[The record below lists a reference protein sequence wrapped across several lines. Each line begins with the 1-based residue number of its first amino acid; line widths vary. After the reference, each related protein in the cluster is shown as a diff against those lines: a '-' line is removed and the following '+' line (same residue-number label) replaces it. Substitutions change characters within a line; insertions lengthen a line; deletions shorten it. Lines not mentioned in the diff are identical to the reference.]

1 MSTYEERAAMCA
13 LNKIFG
19 YHPVLGLELMQ
30 THGGAQALFDGKL
43 AREAADVS
51 VPHHELLE
59 KLVPQELDW
68 AVKELEKV
76 EKGGFRF
83 LSYADDDYPD
93 KLMEMHDPPIGLY
106 LNGTSSPTEIFS
118 FRPMVAF
125 VGTRDLSPYG
135 KAWCTRLV
143 QELARAR
150 IQPCIVSGLA
160 LGADGVAHQTALEN
174 GLPTI
179 GVMATGIEQIYP
191 WQHQRLAMDIVKAPG
206 SALITDY
213 PLGNSPVA
221 LNFLRRNRIIAGLS
235 YAVIVVESKTKG
247 GSLMTARL
255 ACEYSRDVY
264 ALPGRA
270 DDIRS
275 AGCNSLIR
283 EHMAEIITT
292 PEMLVEAL
300 GLGGPVKKRGAGGSW
315 ATPAPDETTAQFLER
330 IIGRKYGEGSPAISV
345 CLAILEHRGISA
357 EQIAAATDNNLPAVL
372 SAIGSLEAD
381 GFIETD
387 ILRRCSVNARFT
399 G

>member
-19 YHPVLGLELMQ
+19 YYPVLGLELMQ
-30 THGGAQALFDGKL
+30 IHGGAQALFDGKL
-43 AREAADVS
+43 AREAAGGT
-51 VPHHELLE
+51 VPHYELLE
-59 KLVPQELDW
+59 KLVPQELEW
-68 AVKELEKV
+68 AEKELEKV

-83 LSYADDDYPD
+83 LCQTDDDYPD
-93 KLMEMHDPPIGLY
+93 KLREMHDPPIGLY
-106 LNGTSSPTEIFS
+106 LKGTSSPAEIFS
-118 FRPMVAF
+118 LRPMIAF

-135 KAWCTRLV
+135 KAWCARLV
-143 QELARAR
+143 QELARSR
-150 IQPCIVSGLA
+150 VQPCIVSGLA
-160 LGADGVAHQTALEN
+160 LGADGVAHQTALDS

-179 GVMATGIEQIYP
+179 GVMATDIEQVYP
-191 WQHQRLAMDIVKAPG
+191 WQHRHLAMDIVQAPG

-235 YAVIVVESKTKG
+235 SAVVVVESKTKG

-292 PEMLVEAL
+292 PEMLADEL
-300 GLGGPVKKRGAGGSW
+300 GLGGPVKRRGAGGSW
-315 ATPAPDETTAQFLER
+315 ATRCPGEKPAQFLER
-330 IIGRKYGEGSPAISV
+330 IIGRKYGEDSTEVSV
-345 CLAILEHRGISA
+345 CLAILEHRGINA
-357 EQIAAATDNNLPAVL
+357 DEIAAATGNNLPAVL
-372 SAIGSLEAD
+372 SAISSLEAD